1 MVKVSNFIHKHR
13 RIFSMFGLAMC
24 VMSFLVPSCFATG
37 AEAPGAEAPGAVD
50 DVLDV
55 VTKFGD
61 KALGPQGIG
70 QKVITFITTNP
81 ICLIGLACFIMVTLV
96 GLVRRF
102 IIGA

>member
-24 VMSFLVPSCFATG
+24 VMSFLVPSAFA
-37 AEAPGAEAPGAVD
+37 AETAAPGSVD

>member
-1 MVKVSNFIHKHR
+1 MVKISNYIHKHR
-13 RIFSMFGLAMC
+13 RMFSMFGLAMC
-24 VMSFLVPSCFATG
+24 VMSFLVPSCFA
-37 AEAPGAEAPGAVD
+37 AETAAPGNVD

-70 QKVITFITTNP
+70 QKVITFITSNP
-81 ICLIGLACFIMVTLV
+81 ICLIGVACFIMVTLV

>member
-1 MVKVSNFIHKHR
+1 MVKISNYIHKHR
-13 RIFSMFGLAMC
+13 RIFSMFALAMC
-24 VMSFLVPSCFATG
+24 VMSFLVPSCFA
-37 AEAPGAEAPGAVD
+37 AETASPNTVD

>member
-1 MVKVSNFIHKHR
+1 MVKVTNYIHKHR
-13 RIFSMFGLAMC
+13 RILSVFAMALC
-24 VMSFLVPSCFATG
+24 VMSFLVPSCFA
-37 AEAPGAEAPGAVD
+37 AETASPNAVD

-55 VTKFGD
+55 VSKFGD

-96 GLVRRF
+96 GLIRRF

>member
-1 MVKVSNFIHKHR
+1 MVKVTNYIHKHR
-13 RIFSMFGLAMC
+13 RILSVFAMALC
-24 VMSFLVPSCFATG
+24 VMSFLVPSCFA
-37 AEAPGAEAPGAVD
+37 AETQNTVD

-96 GLVRRF
+96 GLIRRF

>member
-13 RIFSMFGLAMC
+13 RMFSVFSLALC
-24 VMSFLVPSCFATG
+24 VMSFLVPSCFA
-37 AEAPGAEAPGAVD
+37 AEAASPNSVD

-55 VTKFGD
+55 VGKFGD
-61 KALGPQGIG
+61 QALGSNGIG
-70 QKVITFITTNP
+70 QKVVTFITTNP

-96 GLVRRF
+96 GLIRRF

>member
-1 MVKVSNFIHKHR
+1 MVKVSNYIHKHR
-13 RIFSMFGLAMC
+13 RIFSMFALAMC
-24 VMSFLVPSCFATG
+24 VMSFLVPSCFA
-37 AEAPGAEAPGAVD
+37 AETAAPGGVD

-70 QKVITFITTNP
+70 QKVITFITSNP

>member
-1 MVKVSNFIHKHR
+1 MVKVTNYIHKHR
-13 RIFSMFGLAMC
+13 RIFSMFALAMC
-24 VMSFLVPSCFATG
+24 VMSFLVPSCFA
-37 AEAPGAEAPGAVD
+37 AETATPGNVD
-50 DVLDV
+50 EVLDV

-70 QKVITFITTNP
+70 QKVITFITSNP

>member
-1 MVKVSNFIHKHR
+1 MVKVTNFIHKHR

-24 VMSFLVPSCFATG
+24 VMSFLVPSCFA
-37 AEAPGAEAPGAVD
+37 AETASPGGVD

-70 QKVITFITTNP
+70 QKVITFITSNP

-96 GLVRRF
+96 GLIRRF

>member
-1 MVKVSNFIHKHR
+1 MLKVSNYIHKHR
-13 RIFSMFGLAMC
+13 RFLSAFAVVMC
-24 VMSFLVPSCFATG
+24 FMSFLVPSCFAADPATTNS
-37 AEAPGAEAPGAVD
+37 VD

-96 GLVRRF
+96 GLIRRF

>member
-1 MVKVSNFIHKHR
+1 MVKVSNYIHKHR
-13 RIFSMFGLAMC
+13 RFVTVFCVVMC
-24 VMSFLVPSCFATG
+24 VMSFLAPSCFASETSS
-37 AEAPGAEAPGAVD
+37 PNAVD

-81 ICLIGLACFIMVTLV
+81 ICLIGLACFIMITLV
-96 GLVRRF
+96 GLIRRF
-102 IIGA
+102 IIGS

>member
-1 MVKVSNFIHKHR
+1 MVKVTNYIHKHR
-13 RIFSMFGLAMC
+13 RMFSMFGLVMC
-24 VMSFLVPSCFATG
+24 VMSFLVPSCFA
-37 AEAPGAEAPGAVD
+37 AETTAPGGVD

-70 QKVITFITTNP
+70 QKVITFITSNP

-102 IIGA
+102 IIGS

>member
-13 RIFSMFGLAMC
+13 RMFSVFSLALC
-24 VMSFLVPSCFATG
+24 VMSFLVPSCFA
-37 AEAPGAEAPGAVD
+37 AETAAPGGVD

-70 QKVITFITTNP
+70 QKVVTFITTNP

-102 IIGA
+102 IIGS

>member
-24 VMSFLVPSCFATG
+24 VMSFLVPSCFA
-37 AEAPGAEAPGAVD
+37 AETAAPGNVD

-70 QKVITFITTNP
+70 QKVITFITSNP

>member
-1 MVKVSNFIHKHR
+1 MVKVTNYIHKHR
-13 RIFSMFGLAMC
+13 RMFSMFGLVMC
-24 VMSFLVPSCFATG
+24 FMSFLVPSCFAAETTG
-37 AEAPGAEAPGAVD
+37 TTSVD

-96 GLVRRF
+96 GLIRRF

>member
-1 MVKVSNFIHKHR
+1 MVKVTNYIHKHR
-13 RIFSMFGLAMC
+13 RIFSMFALAMC
-24 VMSFLVPSCFATG
+24 VMSFLVPSCFA
-37 AEAPGAEAPGAVD
+37 AETAAPGGVD

-55 VTKFGD
+55 VSKFGD

-70 QKVITFITTNP
+70 QKVITFITQNP

>member
-1 MVKVSNFIHKHR
+1 MVKVTNYIHKHR

-24 VMSFLVPSCFATG
+24 VMSFLVPSCFA
-37 AEAPGAEAPGAVD
+37 AETAAPGNVD

-70 QKVITFITTNP
+70 QKVITFITSNP

>member
-1 MVKVSNFIHKHR
+1 MVKVSNYIHKHR
-13 RIFSMFGLAMC
+13 RFFAAFGVVMC
-24 VMSFLVPSCFATG
+24 VMSFLVPSCFAADPAATNS
-37 AEAPGAEAPGAVD
+37 VD

-55 VTKFGD
+55 VSKFGD

-96 GLVRRF
+96 GLIRRF

>member
-1 MVKVSNFIHKHR
+1 MVKVTNFIHKHR
-13 RIFSMFGLAMC
+13 RMFSMFGLAMC
-24 VMSFLVPSCFATG
+24 VMSFLVPTCFA
-37 AEAPGAEAPGAVD
+37 AETAAPGGVD

-70 QKVITFITTNP
+70 QKVITFITSNP

-96 GLVRRF
+96 GLIRRF

>member
-1 MVKVSNFIHKHR
+1 MVKVTNYIHKHR
-13 RIFSMFGLAMC
+13 RFLAAFGAVMC
-24 VMSFLVPSCFATG
+24 VMSFLVPSCFATD
-37 AEAPGAEAPGAVD
+37 PTTTTNSVD

>member
-1 MVKVSNFIHKHR
+1 MVKFANYIHKHR
-13 RIFSMFGLAMC
+13 RMVSMFAVVMC
-24 VMSFLVPSCFATG
+24 VMSFLVPSCFA
-37 AEAPGAEAPGAVD
+37 AETASPTAVD

-55 VTKFGD
+55 VGKFGD

-102 IIGA
+102 IIGS

>member
-1 MVKVSNFIHKHR
+1 MVKVSNYIHKHR
-13 RIFSMFGLAMC
+13 RMLSVFSLVMC
-24 VMSFLVPSCFATG
+24 VMSFLVPSCFAVET
-37 AEAPGAEAPGAVD
+37 ASSNTVD

-96 GLVRRF
+96 GLIRRF

>member
-24 VMSFLVPSCFATG
+24 VMSFLVPSCFA
-37 AEAPGAEAPGAVD
+37 AETAAPGGVD

-102 IIGA
+102 IFGS